1 MEKITLISLFDA
13 LKLGEHKEKI
23 YKIIDQVDEEIRA
36 ELIKYLK
43 EGD

>member
-13 LKLGEHKEKI
+13 LKLRQHKEKI
-23 YKIIDQVDEEIRA
+23 YRIIDRVDEEIRI

>member
-13 LKLGEHKEKI
+13 LKLRQHQEKI
-23 YKIIDQVDEEIRA
+23 YRIIDRVDEEIRA
-36 ELIKYLK
+36 ELIKYFK